1 MDYTLLRLLFLHL
14 TILLLHINYTQGK
27 GAHHVTYGSVIKLM
41 NTDYNS
47 RLHSHDV
54 KYGTGSGQQS
64 VTAIEAKDDNNS
76 YWLIKAE
83 SGKIC
88 TRGEP
93 VKCNSIIRLEHSA
106 TKKNLHSHHVSSP
119 LSGKQEVS
127 AYGEKGEGDTGDN
140 WLLICSTDFWERDD
154 AVVLKHIDT
163 NTFLSV
169 SGRVYGSPISGQMEI
184 VGEYSSNSPH
194 TMWKAMEGMFIH
206 PSDFKAQHHHH
217 TEL

>member
-1 MDYTLLRLLFLHL
+1 MDYAMLRLFLL
-14 TILLLHINYTQGK
+14 NFTILLLHINYIQAK
-27 GAHHVTYGSVIKLM
+27 GAHHVTCGSVIKLL
-41 NTDYNS
+41 NVDYNL

-64 VTAIEAKDDNNS
+64 VTGIEAKDDNNS

-83 SGKIC
+83 FGKIC

-93 VKCNSIIRLEHSA
+93 IKCDSIIRLEHSA
-106 TKKNLHSHHVSSP
+106 TKKNLHSHLVSSP

-127 AYGEKGEGDTGDN
+127 AYGDKGEGDTGDN
-140 WLLICSTDFWERDD
+140 WVVICSNDFWGRDD
-154 AVVLKHIDT
+154 TIVLKHIDT
-163 NTFLSV
+163 DTYLSV

-184 VGEYSSNSPH
+184 VGEYSPNSPH
-194 TMWKAMEGMFIH
+194 TQWKAMEGMFIH
-206 PSDFKAQHHHH
+206 PTDFKAQHYHH